1 MPLPTDTWFT
11 EPCEE
16 GGSAFSLRTR
26 RKLHQEQSPYQ
37 KIEVY
42 ETDSYGNLLVIDGF
56 IMLSS
61 RDNFLYHEMMCHPA
75 LFTHPD
81 PRRVLI
87 VGGGDCGTL
96 TEVLKHPAVEQVTQ
110 VDIDERVTR
119 VSEQFFPELCASNG
133 DPRARLLFE
142 DGVRFVAGQQSGCVD
157 VVIVDSTDPI
167 GPGEALFSQDFYA
180 ECRRLL
186 GADGLLVQ
194 QSESPFYHLE
204 SIIKPM
210 YRRMRD
216 AGFVDVLSLQF
227 PQPVYASGW
236 WTCILACRDMTIG
249 TFREQAVEERT
260 FVTRYYNAAIHRA
273 AMAMPEFMRQGL
285 LAL

>member
-1 MPLPTDTWFT
+1 MPLSTDTWFT

-16 GGSAFSLRTR
+16 GGSAFSLRIR
-26 RKLHQEQSPYQ
+26 RKLHEEQSPYQ
-37 KIEVY
+37 RIEVY
-42 ETDSYGNLLVIDGF
+42 ETDSYGNLLVIDDF

-81 PRRVLI
+81 PRQVLI

-96 TEVLKHPAVEQVTQ
+96 TEVLKHPTVEQVTQ

-157 VVIVDSTDPI
+157 IIIVDSTDPI
-167 GPGEALFSQDFYA
+167 GPGEALFSQAFYT
-180 ECRRLL
+180 ECNRLL
-186 GADGLLVQ
+186 SADGLLVQ
-194 QSESPFYHLE
+194 QSESPFYHLD

-210 YRRMRD
+210 YRRMRG
-216 AGFVDVLSLQF
+216 AGFIDVLSLQF

-236 WTCILACRDMTIG
+236 WTCTLACRDMTIG
-249 TFREQAVEERT
+249 SFREQAVEQRP
-260 FVTRYYNAAIHRA
+260 FDTRYYNAAVHRA

>member
-1 MPLPTDTWFT
+1 MPLSTDTWFT

-16 GGSAFSLRTR
+16 GGSAFSLRIR
-26 RKLHQEQSPYQ
+26 RKLHEEQSPYQ
-37 KIEVY
+37 RIEVY
-42 ETDSYGNLLVIDGF
+42 ETDSYGNLLVIDDF

-81 PRRVLI
+81 PRQVLI

-96 TEVLKHPAVEQVTQ
+96 TEVLKHPTVEQVTQ

-157 VVIVDSTDPI
+157 IIIVDSTDPI
-167 GPGEALFSQDFYA
+167 GPGEALFSQAFYT
-180 ECRRLL
+180 ECNRLL
-186 GADGLLVQ
+186 SADGLLVQ
-194 QSESPFYHLE
+194 QSESPFYHLD

-210 YRRMRD
+210 YQRMRG
-216 AGFVDVLSLQF
+216 AGFIDVLSLQF

-236 WTCILACRDMTIG
+236 WTCTLACRDMTIG
-249 TFREQAVEERT
+249 NFREQAVEQRP
-260 FVTRYYNAAIHRA
+260 FVTRYYNAAVHRA
-273 AMAMPEFMRQGL
+273 AMALPEFMRQGL